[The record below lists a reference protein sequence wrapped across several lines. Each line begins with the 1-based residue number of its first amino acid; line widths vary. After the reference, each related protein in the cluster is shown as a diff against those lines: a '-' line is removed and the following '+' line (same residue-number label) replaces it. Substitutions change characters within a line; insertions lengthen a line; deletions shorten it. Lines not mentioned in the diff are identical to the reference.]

1 MLAACATGGNGTAA
15 SSGGARDAAAP
26 DSSSPPPAPS
36 CMLGTPDDCGA
47 CGKKCPGPDDQTTVR
62 TCSGTDATAS
72 CDILCRGEHYDLD
85 GKVDNGCEAEDPI
98 VQDSLASAVAI
109 TLPDVASD
117 PMLKS
122 NPLNVVA
129 PLYGDARTHESPPTM
144 RPLGREDWYKVTAV
158 GTGTTDGTGMVACL
172 SAANFPSD
180 DELEV
185 CITQNGM
192 TTFDACKAL
201 VVAAGDAGGGSQCV
215 YPGGMMNVDSGVFYV
230 RVRRT
235 KGSSNANEYAL
246 FLRH

>member
-1 MLAACATGGNGTAA
+1 M
-15 SSGGARDAAAP
+15 
-26 DSSSPPPAPS
+26 
-36 CMLGTPDDCGA
+36 
-47 CGKKCPGPDDQTTVR
+47 TTVR
-62 TCSGTDATAS
+62 TCSGADTTGS
-72 CDILCRGEHYDLD
+72 CDILCRGELYDLD
-85 GKVDNGCEAEDPI
+85 GKVDDGCEAEDPI
-98 VQDSLASAVAI
+98 VQDSLTTAVAI

-117 PMLKS
+117 PMSKS

-129 PLYGDARTHESPPTM
+129 PLYGDARTHESAPTK

-172 SAANFPSD
+172 SAVNFPSD

-201 VVAAGDAGGGSQCV
+201 VVAAGGGSQCV
-215 YPGGMMNVDSGVFYV
+215 SPGNVMNVDSGVFYV

-235 KGSSNANEYAL
+235 KGSSNANGYAL